1 MNKESAHHGKKSG
14 IARKP
19 TQHNLGQDG
28 IALAESVLP
37 AGSWQRTAAGV
48 AAAAGGGLLAVAMI
62 GVGPAAIAGAAGYL
76 AYRGMKEQRKDGNGH
91 RH

>member
-1 MNKESAHHGKKSG
+1 MNKESATHKKG

-19 TQHNLGQDG
+19 VHHNLGQDG
-28 IALAESVLP
+28 IALAESVMP

-48 AAAAGGGLLAVAMI
+48 AAAAGGGLLAAAMV

-76 AYRGMKEQRKDGNGH
+76 AYRSLSEHKSNGQKQ
-91 RH
+91 